1 MGAQEEAWAVEP
13 SALFATACLYRRFGY
28 QLEFTQRALEFSVRF
43 FSGDAHRVNRRVV
56 AVFGPRDG
64 FGHVGIPVTLGP
76 GAVDVQF
83 YLWTP
88 LRQPLYM

>member
-1 MGAQEEAWAVEP
+1 MNRGLLNLQPFLLPLV
-13 SALFATACLYRRFGY
+13 FHGRFGY
-28 QLEFTQRALEFSVRF
+28 QLEFAQRALKFSVRF
-43 FSGDAHRVNRRVV
+43 FSGDAQRVNRRVV

-64 FGHVGIPVTLGP
+64 FGHVGIPVTLGL

-83 YLWTP
+83 HLWTP